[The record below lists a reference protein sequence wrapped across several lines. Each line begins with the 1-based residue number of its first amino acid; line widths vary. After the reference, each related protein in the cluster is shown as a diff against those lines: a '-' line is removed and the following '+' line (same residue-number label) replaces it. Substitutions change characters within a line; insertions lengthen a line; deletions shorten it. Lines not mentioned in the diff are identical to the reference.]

1 MRTHTV
7 SSDRDMSDA
16 VLISQYILPHAG
28 RPAGWMY
35 ANELDESVEIEDL
48 RDPLTVLFDNCVA
61 IAQEKN
67 IDSVDL
73 EQDMI
78 TVEITKPDYEDGGGR
93 QVDEYNEY
101 VQVIR
106 ADFDSYNEITFVTDD
121 DYYFSINDVVNQD
134 EAIELLNG
142 IMNNI

>member
-1 MRTHTV
+1 
-7 SSDRDMSDA
+7 
-16 VLISQYILPHAG
+16 
-28 RPAGWMY
+28 
-35 ANELDESVEIEDL
+35 
-48 RDPLTVLFDNCVA
+48 LFYNCVA

-78 TVEITKPDYEDGGGR
+78 TVEITKPDYEGGGGR

-106 ADFDSYNEITFVTDD
+106 ADFDSYDEIIFVTDD
-121 DYYFSINDVVNQD
+121 DYYFSINDVVNQN